1 MTDQVELSIRQFV
14 SAWRVMSERA
24 PAYEQLEDDELA
36 LIFAKIPVPF
46 FNVAIPTGT
55 EMTAGRLRALSE
67 RACTWAASRQV
78 PWLFV
83 VTHEAVDGNVDVAA
97 VAGESGLVPLL
108 PLTGMHAEA
117 VAAPTSVPDGLRLE
131 VPADES
137 GCGALLDVNA
147 AAYGMDL
154 ESGKMLM
161 GRPEFWTSHFPV
173 LGTVGDKPVSTSAVF
188 MVDGIRYVA
197 LVATA
202 PHQQRRGYAEAT
214 MRRALQLAADA
225 HGPTPT
231 VLHATEAGRPV
242 YERMGYQPISRHTAF
257 IEKKF
262 LEGH

>member
-1 MTDQVELSIRQFV
+1 MTDQVALSIGQFV
-14 SAWRVMSERA
+14 SAWRLMCKGA
-24 PAYEQLEDDELA
+24 PTYEQADDDQLA

-46 FNVAIPTGT
+46 FNVAIPTGSGI
-55 EMTAGRLRALSE
+55 TAGRLRALAE

-83 VTHEAVDGNVDVAA
+83 LTHEAVDSNVDAA
-97 VAGESGLVPLL
+97 RIVSETGLVPLL
-108 PLTGMHAEA
+108 PLTGMRAEA
-117 VAAPTSVPDGLRLE
+117 VAEATELPAGLHLE

-154 ESGKMLM
+154 DSGKALM
-161 GRPEFWTSHFPV
+161 GQPAFWNSHFPV
-173 LGTVGDKPVSTSAVF
+173 LGIIDGTPVSTTAVF
-188 MVDGIRYVA
+188 MVDGVRYVA

-202 PHQQRRGYAEAT
+202 PGQQRRGYADAT
-214 MRRALQLAADA
+214 MRHALRLAADV
-225 HGPTPT
+225 HGARPT

-242 YERMGYQPISRHTAF
+242 YERMGYEVISQHTAF
-257 IEKKF
+257 IDKKF

>member
-1 MTDQVELSIRQFV
+1 MDDQVELSIRQFV
-14 SAWRVMSERA
+14 SAWRLMCERA
-24 PAYEQLEDDELA
+24 PTYEQAEDDQLA

-55 EMTAGRLRALSE
+55 RMTAGRLRAMTE
-67 RACTWAASRQV
+67 RACTWAASRRV

-83 VTHEAVDGNVDVAA
+83 VTHDAVESNVDVSA
-97 VAGESGLVPLL
+97 VVGESGLVPLL
-108 PLTGMHAEA
+108 PLTGMRAET
-117 VAAPTSVPDGLRLE
+117 VAAATAPPDGLRLE

-137 GCGALLDVNA
+137 GCAALLDVNA

-154 ESGKMLM
+154 ESGKTLM
-161 GRPEFWTSHFPV
+161 GQPAFWTSHFPV
-173 LGTVGDKPVSTSAVF
+173 LGTVDGKPVSTTAVF
-188 MVDGIRYVA
+188 MVNGVRYVA

-202 PHQQRRGYAEAT
+202 PNQQRRGYADAT

-225 HGPTPT
+225 HGVTPT

-242 YERMGYQPISRHTAF
+242 YERMGYQVISRHTAF